1 VRNLDRAFI
10 AAVVASITAGC
21 ARPAAAPP
29 SQLTDAWASAI
40 RDSAATALQAIRRH
54 SEAAQWDSLAVM
66 YSETPGFRFV
76 ENGTVRYRSAAAI
89 RQALSSVPIGTRI
102 QTQYRDTEIAALAPG
117 LADVATL
124 FETSFIDPGGARFS
138 FQGAVTLILAHEPG
152 GWRIIRGHSSS
163 PPPPPSVPPNAPP
176 GKRG

>member
-1 VRNLDRAFI
+1 VRKLDRAFI
-10 AAVVASITAGC
+10 ASIVASGAVGC
-21 ARPAAAPP
+21 AGPPAPPP

-40 RDSAATALQAIRRH
+40 RDSAATTLQAIRRH
-54 SEAAQWDSLAVM
+54 SEASQWDSLALL
-66 YSETPGFRFV
+66 YSESPGFRFI

-89 RQALSSVPIGTRI
+89 REALASVPKGTRM

-124 FETSFIDPGGARFS
+124 FETAFVDSGGARFS
-138 FQGAVTLILAHEPG
+138 FQGAVTLILAHEPA
-152 GWRIIRGHSSS
+152 GWRVIRGHSSS